1 MSDSSDNGILIEG
14 VRNSKKGTSDGSKS
28 YGNHG
33 CNGGLM
39 ANAFEYVIDNKGIC
53 SDESYPYTAS
63 SSFMDKCKTECD
75 LVNGSDITKLDP
87 GLRPLSILFQDYNL
101 FSHLTVKDN
110 IAIGLRPNLKLDDL
124 ETEMVNSVI
133 EEVGLSKF
141 KFIKPFQLS
150 GGQRTRV
157 SLARSIVRSK
167 PILLL
172 DEAFSGLGPALRS
185 EMIKLIKDKSI
196 KEGITLIMVSHHIKD
211 AIELDQKV
219 IFVNDGETMKPTNV
233 SIFINSQ
240 DKNIRDYIGS

>member
-1 MSDSSDNGILIEG
+1 MLQVKNLFVDLGGFRLTADFEIERGSLISIVGPSGAGKSTILNALAGFIPLTSG
-14 VRNSKKGTSDGSKS
+14 VIKW
-28 YGNHG
+28 
-33 CNGGLM
+33 
-39 ANAFEYVIDNKGIC
+39 
-53 SDESYPYTAS
+53 
-63 SSFMDKCKTECD
+63 
-75 LVNGSDITKLDP
+75 NGSDITKLDP

-185 EMIKLIKDKSI
+185 EMIKLIKNKSI
-196 KEGITLIMVSHHIKD
+196 KKGITLIMVSHHIKD

>member
-1 MSDSSDNGILIEG
+1 MLQVKNLFVDLGGFRLTADFEIERGSLISIVGPSGAGKSTILNALAGFIPLTSG
-14 VRNSKKGTSDGSKS
+14 VIKW
-28 YGNHG
+28 
-33 CNGGLM
+33 
-39 ANAFEYVIDNKGIC
+39 
-53 SDESYPYTAS
+53 
-63 SSFMDKCKTECD
+63 
-75 LVNGSDITKLDP
+75 NGSEITKLDP

-233 SIFINSQ
+233 SIFITSR

>member
-1 MSDSSDNGILIEG
+1 MLQVKNLFVDLGGFRLTADFEIERGSLISIVGPSGAGKSTILNALAGFIPLTSG
-14 VRNSKKGTSDGSKS
+14 VIKW
-28 YGNHG
+28 
-33 CNGGLM
+33 
-39 ANAFEYVIDNKGIC
+39 
-53 SDESYPYTAS
+53 
-63 SSFMDKCKTECD
+63 
-75 LVNGSDITKLDP
+75 NGSEITKLDP

-133 EEVGLSKF
+133 EEVGLSQF

-233 SIFINSQ
+233 SIFINSL
-240 DKNIRDYIGS
+240 DENIRDYIGS

>member
-1 MSDSSDNGILIEG
+1 MLQVKNLIVDLGSFRLTADFEIERGSLISIVGPSGAGKSSLLNALAGFIPLTSG
-14 VRNSKKGTSDGSKS
+14 VIKW
-28 YGNHG
+28 
-33 CNGGLM
+33 
-39 ANAFEYVIDNKGIC
+39 
-53 SDESYPYTAS
+53 
-63 SSFMDKCKTECD
+63 
-75 LVNGSDITKLDP
+75 NGSDFTKLDP

-110 IAIGLRPNLKLDDL
+110 IAIGLRPNLKLNDL
-124 ETEMVNSVI
+124 ENDLVNSVI

-233 SIFINSQ
+233 SNFINSH
-240 DKNIRDYIGS
+240 DENIRGYIGS

>member
-1 MSDSSDNGILIEG
+1 MLQVKNLFVDLGGFRLTADFEIERGSLISIVGPSGAGKSTILNALAGFIPLTSG
-14 VRNSKKGTSDGSKS
+14 VIKW
-28 YGNHG
+28 
-33 CNGGLM
+33 
-39 ANAFEYVIDNKGIC
+39 
-53 SDESYPYTAS
+53 
-63 SSFMDKCKTECD
+63 
-75 LVNGSDITKLDP
+75 NGSDITKLDP

-240 DKNIRDYIGS
+240 DENIRNYIGS

>member
-1 MSDSSDNGILIEG
+1 MLQVKNLFVDLGGFRLTADYEIEWGSLISIVGPSGAGKSTILNALAGFIPLTSG
-14 VRNSKKGTSDGSKS
+14 VIKW
-28 YGNHG
+28 
-33 CNGGLM
+33 
-39 ANAFEYVIDNKGIC
+39 
-53 SDESYPYTAS
+53 
-63 SSFMDKCKTECD
+63 
-75 LVNGSDITKLDP
+75 NGSDITKLDP

-240 DKNIRDYIGS
+240 DENIRDYIGS

>member
-1 MSDSSDNGILIEG
+1 MLQVKNLFVDLGGFRLTADFEIERGSLISIVGPSGAGKSTILNALAGFIPLTSG
-14 VRNSKKGTSDGSKS
+14 VIKW
-28 YGNHG
+28 
-33 CNGGLM
+33 
-39 ANAFEYVIDNKGIC
+39 
-53 SDESYPYTAS
+53 
-63 SSFMDKCKTECD
+63 
-75 LVNGSDITKLDP
+75 NGSDITKLDP

-233 SIFINSQ
+233 SIFINSL
-240 DKNIRDYIGS
+240 DENIRDYIGS

>member
-1 MSDSSDNGILIEG
+1 MLQVKNLFVDLGGFRLTADFEIERGSLISIVGPSGAGKSTILNALAGFIPLTSG
-14 VRNSKKGTSDGSKS
+14 VIKW
-28 YGNHG
+28 
-33 CNGGLM
+33 
-39 ANAFEYVIDNKGIC
+39 
-53 SDESYPYTAS
+53 
-63 SSFMDKCKTECD
+63 
-75 LVNGSDITKLDP
+75 NGSDITKLDP

-157 SLARSIVRSK
+157 SIARSIVRSK

-240 DKNIRDYIGS
+240 DENIRDYIGS

>member
-1 MSDSSDNGILIEG
+1 MLQVKNLFVDLGGFRLTADFEIERGSLISIVGPSGAGKSTILNALAGFIPLTSG
-14 VRNSKKGTSDGSKS
+14 VIKW
-28 YGNHG
+28 
-33 CNGGLM
+33 
-39 ANAFEYVIDNKGIC
+39 
-53 SDESYPYTAS
+53 
-63 SSFMDKCKTECD
+63 
-75 LVNGSDITKLDP
+75 NGSDITKLDP

-124 ETEMVNSVI
+124 ETEMVNSII

-219 IFVNDGETMKPTNV
+219 IFVNNGETMKPTNV
-233 SIFINSQ
+233 SIFINSL

>member
-1 MSDSSDNGILIEG
+1 MLQVKNLFVDLGGFRLTADFEIERGSLVSIVGPSGAGKSTILNALAGFIPLTSG
-14 VRNSKKGTSDGSKS
+14 VIKW
-28 YGNHG
+28 
-33 CNGGLM
+33 
-39 ANAFEYVIDNKGIC
+39 
-53 SDESYPYTAS
+53 
-63 SSFMDKCKTECD
+63 
-75 LVNGSDITKLDP
+75 NGSDITKLDP

-110 IAIGLRPNLKLDDL
+110 IAIGLRPNLKLDDS

-233 SIFINSQ
+233 SIFINSL
-240 DKNIRDYIGS
+240 DENIRDYIGS

>member
-1 MSDSSDNGILIEG
+1 MLQVKNLIVDLGSFRLTADFEIERGSLISIVGPSGAGKSSLLNALAGFIPLTSG
-14 VRNSKKGTSDGSKS
+14 VIKW
-28 YGNHG
+28 
-33 CNGGLM
+33 
-39 ANAFEYVIDNKGIC
+39 
-53 SDESYPYTAS
+53 
-63 SSFMDKCKTECD
+63 
-75 LVNGSDITKLDP
+75 NGSDFTKLDP

-110 IAIGLRPNLKLDDL
+110 IAIGLRPNLKLNDL
-124 ETEMVNSVI
+124 ETDLVNSVI

-196 KEGITLIMVSHHIKD
+196 KEGITLIMVSHNIKD

-233 SIFINSQ
+233 SNFINSH
-240 DKNIRDYIGS
+240 DENIRGYIGS

>member
-1 MSDSSDNGILIEG
+1 MLQVKNLFVDLGGFRLTADFEIERGSLISIVGPSGAGKSTILNALAGFIPLTSG
-14 VRNSKKGTSDGSKS
+14 VIKW
-28 YGNHG
+28 
-33 CNGGLM
+33 
-39 ANAFEYVIDNKGIC
+39 
-53 SDESYPYTAS
+53 
-63 SSFMDKCKTECD
+63 
-75 LVNGSDITKLDP
+75 NGSDITKLDP

-110 IAIGLRPNLKLDDL
+110 IAIGLRPNLKLDDS

-240 DKNIRDYIGS
+240 DENIRDYIGS

>member
-1 MSDSSDNGILIEG
+1 MLQVKNLFVDLGGFRLTADFEIERGSLISIVGPSGAGKSTILNALAGFIPLTSG
-14 VRNSKKGTSDGSKS
+14 VIKW
-28 YGNHG
+28 
-33 CNGGLM
+33 
-39 ANAFEYVIDNKGIC
+39 
-53 SDESYPYTAS
+53 
-63 SSFMDKCKTECD
+63 
-75 LVNGSDITKLDP
+75 NGSDITKLDP

-185 EMIKLIKDKSI
+185 EMIKLIKYKSI
-196 KEGITLIMVSHHIKD
+196 KEGITLIMVSHHIID
-211 AIELDQKV
+211 SIVLDQIV
-219 IFVNDGETMKPTNV
+219 IFVNDVDSLKPTNV
-233 SIFINSQ
+233 SIFINST
-240 DKNIRDYIGS
+240 DSSNSG

>member
-1 MSDSSDNGILIEG
+1 MLQVKNLFVDLGGFRLTADFEIERGSLISIVGPSGAGKSTILNALAGFIPLTSG
-14 VRNSKKGTSDGSKS
+14 VIKW
-28 YGNHG
+28 
-33 CNGGLM
+33 
-39 ANAFEYVIDNKGIC
+39 
-53 SDESYPYTAS
+53 
-63 SSFMDKCKTECD
+63 
-75 LVNGSDITKLDP
+75 NGSDITKLDP

-110 IAIGLRPNLKLDDL
+110 IAIGLRPNLKLNDL

-233 SIFINSQ
+233 SIFINSL
-240 DKNIRDYIGS
+240 DENIRDYIGS

>member
-1 MSDSSDNGILIEG
+1 MLQVKNLFVDLGGFRLTADFEIERGSLVSIVGPSGAGKSTILNALAGFIPLTSG
-14 VRNSKKGTSDGSKS
+14 VIKW
-28 YGNHG
+28 
-33 CNGGLM
+33 
-39 ANAFEYVIDNKGIC
+39 
-53 SDESYPYTAS
+53 
-63 SSFMDKCKTECD
+63 
-75 LVNGSDITKLDP
+75 NGSDITKLDP

-219 IFVNDGETMKPTNV
+219 IFVNDGKTMKPTNV

>member
-1 MSDSSDNGILIEG
+1 MLQVKNLFVDLGGFSLTADFEIERGSLISIVGPSGAGKSTILNALAGFIPLTSG
-14 VRNSKKGTSDGSKS
+14 VIKW
-28 YGNHG
+28 
-33 CNGGLM
+33 
-39 ANAFEYVIDNKGIC
+39 
-53 SDESYPYTAS
+53 
-63 SSFMDKCKTECD
+63 
-75 LVNGSDITKLDP
+75 NGSDITKLDP

-219 IFVNDGETMKPTNV
+219 IFVNDGEKIKPTNV
-233 SIFINSQ
+233 SNFINSR

>member
-1 MSDSSDNGILIEG
+1 MLQVKNLFVDLGGFRLTADFEIERGSLISIVGPSGAGNSTILNPLAGFIPLTSG
-14 VRNSKKGTSDGSKS
+14 VIKW
-28 YGNHG
+28 
-33 CNGGLM
+33 
-39 ANAFEYVIDNKGIC
+39 
-53 SDESYPYTAS
+53 
-63 SSFMDKCKTECD
+63 
-75 LVNGSDITKLDP
+75 NGSDITKLDP

-240 DKNIRDYIGS
+240 DENIRDYIGS

>member
-1 MSDSSDNGILIEG
+1 LIILENYMLQVKNLFVDLGGFRLTADFEIERGSLISIVGPSGAGKSTILNALAGFIPLTSG
-14 VRNSKKGTSDGSKS
+14 VIKW
-28 YGNHG
+28 
-33 CNGGLM
+33 
-39 ANAFEYVIDNKGIC
+39 
-53 SDESYPYTAS
+53 
-63 SSFMDKCKTECD
+63 
-75 LVNGSDITKLDP
+75 NGSDITKLDP

>member
-1 MSDSSDNGILIEG
+1 MLQVKNLFVDLGGFRLTADFEIERGSLISIVGPSGAGKSTILNALAGFIPLTSG
-14 VRNSKKGTSDGSKS
+14 VIKW
-28 YGNHG
+28 
-33 CNGGLM
+33 
-39 ANAFEYVIDNKGIC
+39 
-53 SDESYPYTAS
+53 
-63 SSFMDKCKTECD
+63 
-75 LVNGSDITKLDP
+75 NGSDITKLDP

-185 EMIKLIKDKSI
+185 EMIKLIKNKSI

-211 AIELDQKV
+211 AIELDQKA